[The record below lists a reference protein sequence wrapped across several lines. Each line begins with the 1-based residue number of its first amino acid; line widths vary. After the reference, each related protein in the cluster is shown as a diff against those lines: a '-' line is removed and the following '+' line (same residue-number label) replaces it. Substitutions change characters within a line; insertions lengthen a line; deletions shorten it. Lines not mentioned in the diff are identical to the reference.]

1 MTQTDKLNFVPHWA
15 YKTAEVKFLKIF
27 KLCFHSEWRDNGE
40 HKHFVSVYLF
50 GKYRLVHIETRTGVT
65 KGGFN
70 NYLPRIYKPKKLFSR
85 FSKDLTE
92 KFDKVFTVQNPTDC
106 TEIGV
111 EDSEIVS
118 KFEFSRSPSE
128 NFKMPT

>member
-1 MTQTDKLNFVPHWA
+1 MTQPDKLTFVPDWA
-15 YKTAEVKFLKIF
+15 YKIAEVKFLKIF
-27 KLCFHSEWRDNGE
+27 KLCFDSEWRNNGE
-40 HKHFVSVYLF
+40 HKHFISVYLF
-50 GKYRLVHIETRTGVT
+50 GKYRLVHIETRTVVT
-65 KGGFN
+65 KAGFN

-85 FSKDLTE
+85 FHKDLTE
-92 KFDKVFTVQNPTDC
+92 KFDKVSTIQNPLDC

-128 NFKMPT
+128 NFKIPT